1 MSDKISIS
9 VGGKVIHT
17 SKTRANDVKEE
28 AVVAPVQ
35 EEKKTSTK
43 KTKKIAPVEEE
54 TVADE

>member
-9 VGGKVIHT
+9 VAGKVTHT
-17 SKTRANDVKEE
+17 AKMSAKKED

-43 KTKKIAPVEEE
+43 KTKKVPVVEE